1 MLSRFKS
8 PSPGNFYYL
17 PGFTFP
23 RIPGGNS
30 SSHWQNLS
38 LMSWCL
44 LIAWKPAHALP
55 CKSIFRRG
63 LVPFALP
70 WAFQKKRFLPSWA
83 TLTPLSSNFFFF
95 FFWGHKSSPS
105 RSPELYILGVPCSHI
120 RTCKEGEHL
129 AVLDQAFHSI
139 VPWLPRQFVLLA
151 SCLGMWVRLHQP
163 LLLLSSQWDKF
174 CPYLDPGTILVELQ
188 R

>member
-1 MLSRFKS
+1 MVL
-8 PSPGNFYYL
+8 
-17 PGFTFP
+17 T
-23 RIPGGNS
+23 
-30 SSHWQNLS
+30 H
-38 LMSWCL
+38 CL
-44 LIAWKPAHALP
+44 EPAHALP
-55 CKSIFRRG
+55 FKSIFRSG

-83 TLTPLSSNFFFF
+83 MVSPFVQQIIYLY

-120 RTCKEGEHL
+120 RACKEGKHL
-129 AVLDQAFHSI
+129 AVLAQAFHSI

-151 SCLGMWVRLHQP
+151 SCLCMWVQLHQP
-163 LLLLSSQWDKF
+163 LLVLGSQWAKL
-174 CPYLDPGTILVELQ
+174 CPYFDPGTILAELQ